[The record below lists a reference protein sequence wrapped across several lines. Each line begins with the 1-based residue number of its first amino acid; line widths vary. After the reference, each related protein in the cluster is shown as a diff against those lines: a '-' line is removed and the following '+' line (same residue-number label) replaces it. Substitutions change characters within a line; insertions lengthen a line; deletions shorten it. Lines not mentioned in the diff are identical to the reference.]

1 MPDAYTRLCTT
12 LGLGAPTEKP
22 RPVRGGMLHQSWR
35 VNTAKGSYLFK
46 KLQRAITKQDGALD
60 RYRASERLAA
70 SLAKHGVSAVG
81 ALAKK
86 GEPVQTDAGHHWL
99 VFPWVEG
106 EAIAPRDVAKTHT
119 YRIGRELYAIHA
131 SAQALEGLGVV
142 EEPFVPEATWT
153 GLTRTAASSGA
164 PWTTDLATT
173 RGAMR
178 EVNAQA
184 ETAAR
189 SWTRPAV
196 ASHRELAPGNVLWTA
211 AGEPVLIDWE
221 AAGWIHP
228 EFEVVRAA
236 FEWSEDG
243 HGVLDH
249 ARFTALLK
257 GYREAGGTLT
267 ERASLLVDAALG
279 SRLPWVAYSMRRAL
293 GEEGKKPDKRER
305 AHEEAMHALGAW
317 RRLVSQ
323 RGDCLS
329 WVRKAAG

>member
-1 MPDAYTRLCTT
+1 MDDAYTRLCAV
-12 LGLGAPTEKP
+12 LGLGAPNERP
-22 RPVRGGMLHQSWR
+22 RPVRGGLLHQAWR

-70 SLAKHGVSAVG
+70 SLAKRGVSAVG

-86 GEPVQTDAGHHWL
+86 GEPVQLDAGQHWL

-106 EAIAPRDVAKTHT
+106 DMLAPAAVAKTHAH
-119 YRIGRELYAIHA
+119 RIGRELHAIHA
-131 SAQALEGLGVV
+131 SEQGLEGLGAI

-196 ASHRELAPGNVLWTA
+196 ASHRNLDPQNVLWTSD
-211 AGEPVLIDWE
+211 GEPALIDWE

-228 EFEVVRAA
+228 ELEVVRAA
-236 FEWSEDG
+236 FDWSEDG
-243 HGVLDH
+243 DGALDP
-249 ARFTALLK
+249 ARFSGVLK

-279 SRLPWVAYSMRRAL
+279 ARLPWVANSMRRAL
-293 GEEGKKPDKRER
+293 GEEGRKADKRER
-305 AHEEAMHALGAW
+305 AHDDAVHALGVW

-323 RGDCLS
+323 RGDCLG
-329 WVRKAAG
+329 WVRKAAT

>member
-1 MPDAYTRLCTT
+1 MEDAYTRLCAV
-12 LGLGAPTEKP
+12 LGLGAPTDRP
-22 RPVRGGMLHQSWR
+22 RPVRGGLLHQAWR

-46 KLQRAITKQDGALD
+46 KLQRAITKQDGMLD

-86 GEPVQTDAGHHWL
+86 GEPVQADAGQHWL

-106 EAIAPRDVAKTHT
+106 GMLAPADVAKTHAH
-119 YRIGRELYAIHA
+119 RIGRELQTIHA
-131 SAQALEGLGVV
+131 SEQGLEGLGMV

-153 GLTRTAASSGA
+153 GLTRTAASTGA

-184 ETAAR
+184 EIAAR
-189 SWTRPAV
+189 SWTRPTV
-196 ASHRELAPGNVLWTA
+196 ASHRNLDPGNVLWTTT
-211 AGEPVLIDWE
+211 GEPALIDWE

-228 EFEVVRAA
+228 ELEVVRAA
-236 FEWSEDG
+236 FDWSEDG
-243 HGVLDH
+243 EGSLDH
-249 ARFTALLK
+249 IRFTSVLK
-257 GYREAGGTLT
+257 GYREAGGTIT

-279 SRLPWVAYSMRRAL
+279 ARLPWVAYSMRRAL
-293 GEEGKKPDKRER
+293 GEEGKKPEKRDR
-305 AHEEAMHALGAW
+305 AHEEAIQALATW

-323 RGDCLS
+323 RGDCLG